1 MKYTD
6 ETNYAE
12 IARAYF
18 KSKKV
23 YQYRMKKI
31 SDMSDHE
38 VVDKCH
44 AWQEENDMVEDYW
57 NFVNSLQQKETP
69 GDLYE

>member
-1 MKYTD
+1 MNFQD
-6 ETNYAE
+6 DTNYAE

-23 YQYRMKKI
+23 CRYRMTKV
-31 SDMSDHE
+31 SDMSDQE

-57 NFVNSLQQKETP
+57 SFVNSLQQKENP
-69 GDLYE
+69 GDQYE